1 MASWPSSDRHR
12 VLETARLRLRDWRDE
27 DLEPFAAMN
36 ADPEVMR
43 FFPSVIDRAESDA
56 GAGRIRAAF
65 DVRGWGFWAAECKD
79 DGRFIGFIGLN
90 VPTWEAH
97 FTPCVDVGWRLAR
110 PYHGR
115 GLATEGARR
124 ALEFGFRELG
134 LAEIVSITV
143 PDNAPSRNV
152 MHKLGMQHDVGGDF
166 DHPRIAPDSPRRRH
180 VLYRLSREHYLR
192 SSS

>member
-1 MASWPSSDRHR
+1 MTAWPTSDRGR

-43 FFPSVIDRAESDA
+43 YFPNLQDRAESDA
-56 GAGRIRAAF
+56 SVDRVRAAF
-65 DVRGWGFWAAECKD
+65 AARGWGFWAAECKD
-79 DGRFIGFIGLN
+79 DGQFIGFVGIN

-97 FTPCVDVGWRLAR
+97 FTPCVDIGWRLAR
-110 PYHGR
+110 PYQGR

-124 ALEFGFRELG
+124 ALDFGFRELG

-143 PDNAPSRNV
+143 PDNTPSRHV
-152 MHKLGMQHDVGGDF
+152 MSKLGMVHDANGDF
-166 DHPRIAPDSPRRRH
+166 DHPRIPADSPRRRH
-180 VLYRLSREHYLR
+180 VLYRLSRENYLR
-192 SSS
+192 QSS